1 MLDLYFNLI
10 IFFIVSLFYFY
21 SVAGYGKLITGKN
34 SNYFETYLDG
44 TILLLILS
52 YLIYLTFGTNLVI
65 NFFIIFIGLFL
76 YFKLNKELKI
86 INNKNI
92 IFLLLSIFTIIIIS
106 KTHEDFNGYHYFS
119 IYEIFNH
126 NLRIGVT
133 LLNDRFFHSSLL
145 ALNQSLI
152 ILPYFD
158 FKLVHLT
165 SFFIYFCVIGYFT
178 TVLITND
185 KKKKDNF
192 YCLLCLLILLV
203 KFNRLSEY
211 GYDYISQFILLIVFH
226 KICFLNTNNNEITK
240 SILYF
245 LLCVLIKPISL
256 FFSPIMLFIIYKK
269 SIFFYKNISLS
280 KYLLIFSLLFVLFSS
295 SFFKTGCFFYPIN
308 KTCFSVENVSWS
320 EKGRIKKYSA
330 HVNLW
335 AKGYFTQDKT
345 NYKKIE
351 NRKLFIQNFNWLKFW
366 IKNHFFY
373 KVHELLWIIIIS
385 IFLIYVYFRKE
396 KIGLNEYKKE
406 KITSYIDK
414 KDKIIL
420 CVLSFLSVVF
430 WLNTVPQFRF
440 GFSYIIIFFYLFFDL
455 LLVLNFNFNKKKFF
469 HILIFGLIILNVR
482 NINRIQSEFERNDF
496 YKFKNF
502 PFYNE
507 IVVKNDYSKI
517 TTKKVL
523 HISILK
529 KIKKNVHK
537 NK

>member
-1 MLDLYFNLI
+1 MLDLYFKLI
-10 IFFIVSLFYFY
+10 IFFIVSLLYFY
-21 SVAGYGKLITGKN
+21 SVAGYGKIITDKN

-52 YLIYLTFGTNLVI
+52 YLIYVTFGTNLII
-65 NFFIIFIGLFL
+65 NIFIIFMGLIL
-76 YFKLNKELKI
+76 YFKLNIEFKTIK
-86 INNKNI
+86 NKDI
-92 IFLLLSIFTIIIIS
+92 IFLLLSIFSILIIS

-126 NLRIGVT
+126 NLRIGVSN
-133 LLNDRFFHSSLL
+133 LNGRFFHSSLL
-145 ALNQSLI
+145 VLNQTLI

-165 SFFIYFCVIGYFT
+165 SFFIYFCVVGYFIT
-178 TVLITND
+178 TLLSND
-185 KKKKDNF
+185 KKNKDTF

-203 KFNRLSEY
+203 KINRLSEY

-226 KICFLNTNNNEITK
+226 KIYFLNTNNNEITK
-240 SILYF
+240 SIIYF

-256 FFSPIMLFIIYKK
+256 LFLPIMLFIIYKK
-269 SIFFYKNISLS
+269 SIFFYKNISPP
-280 KYLLIFSLLFVLFSS
+280 KYFLIISLLIVLFSS
-295 SFFKTGCFFYPIN
+295 SFFKTGCFFYPVN
-308 KTCFSVENVSWS
+308 KTCFSIENVSWS
-320 EKGRIKKYSA
+320 EKVRMKNYSK
-330 HVNLW
+330 HVSLW

-345 NYKKIE
+345 KYEKIE
-351 NRKLFIQNFNWLKFW
+351 NIKIYNQNFNWLKYW

-373 KVHELLWIIIIS
+373 KVHEFLWIITAS
-385 IFLIYVYFRKE
+385 ILLIYIYFKKE
-396 KIGLNEYKKE
+396 RIALYENKKE
-406 KITSYIDK
+406 KITSYENK

-420 CVLSFLSVVF
+420 CFLSFFSIVF

-440 GFSYIIIFFYLFFDL
+440 GFSVMIIFFYLFFDL

-469 HILIFGLIILNVR
+469 YILIFGLLILNAR

-507 IVVKNDYSKI
+507 MVIKNDYTNI
-517 TTKKVL
+517 EIKKVL

-529 KIKKNVHK
+529 
-537 NK
+537 